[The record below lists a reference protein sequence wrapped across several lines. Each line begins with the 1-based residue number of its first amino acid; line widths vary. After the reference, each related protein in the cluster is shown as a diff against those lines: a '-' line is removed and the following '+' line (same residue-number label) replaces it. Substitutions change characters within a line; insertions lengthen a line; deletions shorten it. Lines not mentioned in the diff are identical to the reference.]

1 MSQSTFLLL
10 KLLYPFISGLVL
22 STSTPTTTETTNPLV
37 DSFNDGWN
45 IMEQMG
51 KIFSDIQEN
60 STNKISTLQT
70 ENMEKNKTINNL
82 EIEILTEKEKV
93 TKLQAE
99 SVLKDNIIK
108 NLETEK
114 NKLVDVANIKEKELD
129 DSKSKLD
136 ETASRIKEL
145 EKMALEFQN
154 KINEQKQINNNLQ
167 QQNEDLKIK
176 NKYDLASRDSII
188 DELDK
193 KLQHQEKNEKKKIQ
207 KLEDKIKSLKK
218 EKNDNHEKLA
228 QIKDLLG

>member
-22 STSTPTTTETTNPLV
+22 STSTPTTTETTNPLI

-145 EKMALEFQN
+145 EKMALELQN